1 MDENMPP
8 AVADQLRATDI
19 DVSSVHELEIFS
31 EDDPILL
38 ELANEVERVICTH
51 DADFLRLA
59 QAGMEHAGTVFFDR
73 GQRNIGYHGKKF
85 AKHSARHHDGRDE
98 KPGGVSLRSAL
109 ATEVIRG

>member
-38 ELANEVERVICTH
+38 ELANEVERVICTR
-51 DADFLRLA
+51 DADFVRLA
-59 QAGMEHAGTVFFDR
+59 QAGMEHAGIVFFDR
-73 GQRNIGYHGKKF
+73 GQRNIGYMV
-85 AKHSARHHDGRDE
+85 R
-98 KPGGVSLRSAL
+98 SLRSIAQDI
-109 ATEVIRG
+109 TMEEMRNRVEFR

>member
-19 DVSSVHELEIFS
+19 DVSSVHELEIFT

-38 ELANEVERVICTH
+38 ELANEVERVICTR

-59 QAGMEHAGTVFFDR
+59 QAGMEHAGIVFFDR
-73 GQRNIGYHGKKF
+73 GQRNIGYMV
-85 AKHSARHHDGRDE
+85 R
-98 KPGGVSLRSAL
+98 SLRSIAQDI
-109 ATEVIRG
+109 TMEEMRNRVEFR